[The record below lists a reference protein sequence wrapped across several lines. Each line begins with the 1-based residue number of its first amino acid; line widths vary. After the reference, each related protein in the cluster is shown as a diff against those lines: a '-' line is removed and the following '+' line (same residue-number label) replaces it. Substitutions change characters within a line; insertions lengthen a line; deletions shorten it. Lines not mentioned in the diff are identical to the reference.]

1 MRKILAAIT
10 VLFGLCGLASAQ
22 PAGMVFGPGTTPCAY
37 TTCKATSL
45 ALGGATIGPD
55 ALGVAGT
62 STLGGAVTVSSGN
75 LSVSSG
81 GVTANSFTAGSTG
94 LFVFGSRGILS
105 SSAAGTLQFGNA
117 DVDTAPVAQTLRTQ
131 GTLAGGTSNVAGANW
146 TFIASPGK
154 GTGAGGS
161 FIFQTTPAGSTG
173 TVVGTPTTVLTLLP
187 TTQAQ
192 FAAGGPTAPSIVS
205 NTDQT
210 GFYFTSNTIR
220 FAAGGSNIVSMSSSI
235 LASSVSASSWGL
247 NTAGASSTV
256 PTLSPNKADTTT
268 GIGAQASG
276 NMSMIVGG
284 AEQGRWTSTG
294 LNNTNIGATTA
305 GTGAFT
311 NIGIGLAINTGFA
324 LTSSIATGKTS
335 YSSVVGAAGN
345 WQMGQNAGACGGDD
359 TFGWYSSTAAKYLF
373 CMDSTGPAIR
383 INAPI
388 TFIGTAPTPTG
399 TGSPV
404 MATGSTDSA
413 GEVTG
418 GTSATSIVVTFATA
432 KTNAP
437 FCTVTPQTQLLAFAY
452 TISTAAITITQTAT
466 TGEKIDYICTQ
477 H

>member
-45 ALGGATIGPD
+45 ALGGAATGAVLDVTGTATISGVTSVGTVNLTSATASGTGLNLQAANTIGF
-55 ALGVAGT
+55 VAGGSVRAVFSSGAFISQT
-62 STLGGAVTVSSGN
+62 AAGFRINFSSPSATAPNFINNNSDTATGVGGALN
-75 LSVSSG
+75 HIALI
-81 GVTANSFTAGSTG
+81 AGSTNQ
-94 LFVFGSRGILS
+94 I
-105 SSAAGTLQFGNA
+105 
-117 DVDTAPVAQTLRTQ
+117 DC
-131 GTLAGGTSNVAGANW
+131 
-146 TFIASPGK
+146 I
-154 GTGAGGS
+154 
-161 FIFQTTPAGSTG
+161 STG
-173 TVVGTPTTVLTLLP
+173 CTHAMGAT
-187 TTQAQ
+187 
-192 FAAGGPTAPSIVS
+192 
-205 NTDQT
+205 
-210 GFYFTSNTIR
+210 FTS
-220 FAAGGSNIVSMSSSI
+220 
-235 LASSVSASSWGL
+235 
-247 NTAGASSTV
+247 
-256 PTLSPNKADTTT
+256 
-268 GIGAQASG
+268 
-276 NMSMIVGG
+276 
-284 AEQGRWTSTG
+284 
-294 LNNTNIGATTA
+294 
-305 GTGAFT
+305 
-311 NIGIGLAINTGFA
+311 NIGIGTVAPSASYALASG
-324 LTSSIATGKTS
+324 LTTGKVS
-335 YSSVVGAAGN
+335 YFSVVGSAGN

-452 TISTAAITITQTAT
+452 TISTTAITITQTAT